1 MAESSSVSVSIPPPQ
16 STTSRTLPL
25 VGQISNSPRKQEKPT
40 IKLMVGTSIGHAANL
55 LKPLPGVTVL
65 AFQALS
71 SSFSNRGA
79 CHDSNRILTAV
90 LIGLCTLS
98 CCFFAFSDSFIGK
111 DGKVYY
117 GIATL
122 KGLYIFNKINNN
134 YNDSDHEEEEE
145 ERVRDM
151 GKYKICILDFIHAI
165 FSSLVFLAL
174 ALSDSNIVECFF
186 ARSGVDAHEL
196 VLNIPLGI
204 SFLSG
209 IVFIVFPTSR
219 KGIGCST

>member
-1 MAESSSVSVSIPPPQ
+1 MAESSTVTVSIPPPPPPP
-16 STTSRTLPL
+16 STTTSRTP
-25 VGQISNSPRKQEKPT
+25 PAFKM
-40 IKLMVGTSIGHAANL
+40 MVGTSIGHAANL
-55 LKPLPGVTVL
+55 IKPLPGVTVL

-79 CHDSNRILTAV
+79 CHDSNRILTAI

-122 KGLYIFNKINNN
+122 KGLYIFNRINNN
-134 YNDSDHEEEEE
+134 DRDEEDEEEEE
-145 ERVRDM
+145 GVRDL
-151 GKYKICILDFIHAI
+151 GKYKICIVDFIHAI
-165 FSSLVFLAL
+165 FSSLVFLSL

-186 ARSGVDAHEL
+186 ANIGVDAHEL

-209 IVFIVFPTSR
+209 LVFIVFPTSR
-219 KGIGCST
+219 KGIGSSS